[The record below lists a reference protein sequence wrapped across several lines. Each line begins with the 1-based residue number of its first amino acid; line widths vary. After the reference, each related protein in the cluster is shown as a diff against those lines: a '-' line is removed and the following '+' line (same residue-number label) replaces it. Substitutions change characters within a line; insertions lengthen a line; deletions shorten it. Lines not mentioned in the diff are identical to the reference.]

1 MYIFNDF
8 SPVSQWGY
16 LPYGGKFAWYYFDQ
30 NGYMMTGWYTDASG
44 RTYYLNP
51 VSDGTR
57 GRMMTGWN
65 QIDGKWYYF
74 SMEEGSEN
82 GMLLKNTTTPD
93 GYKVDADGVWIQ

>member
-1 MYIFNDF
+1 MID
-8 SPVSQWGY
+8 SPGGLNLVSREDPIVSGTM
-16 LPYGGKFAWYYFDQ
+16 AV
-30 NGYMMTGWYTDASG
+30 GW
-44 RTYYLNP
+44 R
-51 VSDGTR
+51 
-57 GRMMTGWN
+57 

>member
-1 MYIFNDF
+1 
-8 SPVSQWGY
+8 
-16 LPYGGKFAWYYFDQ
+16 
-30 NGYMMTGWYTDASG
+30 
-44 RTYYLNP
+44 
-51 VSDGTR
+51 
-57 GRMMTGWN
+57 MMTGWN